1 MRIGVV
7 APLAAPLSDRQ
18 PYGHHVFLCDLAR
31 GLAGRGHEVVV
42 YAAERSRISGV
53 KVSPVVV
60 DPRVGGR
67 APMPGRAT
75 GAESRIMGEAFAR
88 LYDRARRERPDVLSQ
103 HAYDRAAIEGA
114 AEFPTLHTLHLPPMG
129 EEVVEAA
136 RTSPATLCTVSGACA
151 RLWREATG
159 RAVAA
164 LPNGVPDLPLPDGE
178 PLPNAIIAGR
188 ISREKGTAA
197 AIRVARRAG
206 LVPLVV
212 GAIHDEAYFREE
224 VASGLA
230 GIPVHSTVPRDALRA
245 MMARA
250 QVTLMPV
257 EWDEPFGLVAAE
269 SQVAGCPVVGYRRG
283 ALPEVVEEGVGGHLV
298 APGDEAAL
306 AAAIESARRLDRA
319 RIRREALAR
328 FGLEACLDRYE
339 RCLERIA
346 IP

>member
-7 APLAAPLSDRQ
+7 APLVAPLAERQ
-18 PYGHHVFLCDLAR
+18 PYGKHVFLCDLAR
-31 GLAGRGHEVVV
+31 GLARRGHEVVV
-42 YAAERSRISGV
+42 YAAERSRVSGV
-53 KVSPVVV
+53 KVAPVAV
-60 DPRVGGR
+60 DPRVRGR
-67 APMPGRAT
+67 FALRRRAT
-75 GAESRIMGEAFAR
+75 DAESRIMGEAFAR

-114 AEFPTLHTLHLPPMG
+114 AEFPALNTLHLPPLG
-129 EEVVEAA
+129 DEVVEAA
-136 RTSPATLCTVSGACA
+136 RSSPAALCTVSGACA

-159 RAVAA
+159 REVES
-164 LPNGVPDLPLPDGE
+164 LPNGVPDLPLPDGA
-178 PLPNAIIAGR
+178 PLPSAIIAGR

-206 LVPLVV
+206 LAPLVV
-212 GAIHDEAYFREE
+212 GEVHDEAYFHAE
-224 VASGLA
+224 VAPELV
-230 GIPVHSTVPRDALRA
+230 GIEVHSTVTREALRA

-250 QVTLMPV
+250 VVTLMPV

-269 SQVAGCPVVGYRRG
+269 SQVAGCPVAGYRRG

-306 AAAIESARRLDRA
+306 AAAIESARHLDRA

-346 IP
+346 A